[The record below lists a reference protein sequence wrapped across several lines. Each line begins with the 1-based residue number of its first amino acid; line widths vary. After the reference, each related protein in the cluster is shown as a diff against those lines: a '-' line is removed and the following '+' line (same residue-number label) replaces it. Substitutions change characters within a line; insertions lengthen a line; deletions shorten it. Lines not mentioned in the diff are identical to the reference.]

1 LLLGLVG
8 MTPAFVSGTAAPGE
22 LAVSLGGMM
31 LVYWGLRR
39 LSDAGPT
46 TAAAALAWRRTRRFF
61 DAAAAHLEP
70 PRAVVATGT
79 DEAAAGTR
87 GLLVARDVAF
97 HYRGRPE
104 PALRGCNFAIQRGDR
119 ILLQGGSGSGKS
131 TLSGLITGLRE
142 PTSGALMLG
151 GFDHHTLGPARW
163 RERAGGVPQFHEN
176 HVLSASLVFNM
187 AMGRAWPPTPED
199 WKEIQAVCHELGLD
213 GLLQRMPAGLQQMV
227 GDSGWQLS
235 HGEASRLFVARSLL
249 QDLDLRVL
257 DESFAALDPVTF
269 ETVLDCVL
277 RRSRTLVV
285 VAHL

>member
-1 LLLGLVG
+1 
-8 MTPAFVSGTAAPGE
+8 
-22 LAVSLGGMM
+22 
-31 LVYWGLRR
+31 
-39 LSDAGPT
+39 
-46 TAAAALAWRRTRRFF
+46 
-61 DAAAAHLEP
+61 
-70 PRAVVATGT
+70 VATGT
-79 DEAAAGTR
+79 DQAAAGTR

-104 PALRGCNFAIQRGDR
+104 PTLRGCSFAIQRGDR

-151 GFDHHTLGPARW
+151 GFDHHTLGPERW

-176 HVLSASLVFNM
+176 HVLSASMVFNM
-187 AMGRAWPPTPED
+187 AMGRGWPPTPED
-199 WKEIQAVCHELGLD
+199 WKEIQTVCKELGLE

-249 QDLDLRVL
+249 QDLDVRVL
-257 DESFAALDPVTF
+257 DESFAALDPETF
-269 ETVLDCVL
+269 EKVLDCVL
-277 RRSRTLVV
+277 RRSPTLVV